1 MVRVYVRRIDG
12 QALEFRYDNDGSI
25 TDIQIESLWNF
36 DGEVIEGAMK
46 GKNLTRLP
54 LNEGFWF
61 EWMAFHPATEFY

>member
-1 MVRVYVRRIDG
+1 MVRAYDRRKDG
-12 QALEFRYDNDGSI
+12 QTLEFPYDNGGII
-25 TDIQIESLWNF
+25 TIIQIKSLWNF

-61 EWMAFHPATEFY
+61 E